1 VYAAPSGFH
10 KRLGDVTDNRG
21 TTSLGD
27 SRAAVDDTALLSRV
41 VSALQSD
48 PALDGAALQ
57 VEVLGGVVG
66 ITGHAARSIQARRA
80 GEVAARAANGARVE
94 TDIDVE

>member
-1 VYAAPSGFH
+1 
-10 KRLGDVTDNRG
+10 
-21 TTSLGD
+21 
-27 SRAAVDDTALLSRV
+27 
-41 VSALQSD
+41 
-48 PALDGAALQ
+48 

-66 ITGHAARSIQARRA
+66 ITGHAAGSIQARRA